1 MTTTEPA
8 ATPAA
13 PAPARPSSARIIT
26 ARVLVVLG
34 VVLVIVS
41 LLANFVRREALDRD
55 TFRDT
60 SQQLIANDDIRNQ
73 VAATMVDQLY
83 ANVDVAGAL
92 QQRLPDNL
100 QPLAAPL
107 AGLAREAIDRGAQ
120 ELLARPRVQ
129 TLFVDASSLAQAQVK
144 RVLEGDTPRLQ
155 TSNGNVVLDLRPL
168 VVQLGDR
175 FGFLGDLDQQLP
187 PNAAQITLLKADNLE
202 TAQSVTQGLKV
213 VANWIWI
220 PAILCWAV
228 ALWLVPGRRR
238 REVRAI
244 GIGLIIAGIALLVI
258 RSVAGSYLVDNLA
271 QSDSVSPAVDA
282 FWSILSDGL
291 AEGAWVV
298 LVVIGVIA
306 DARCV
311 DHRARARA
319 RRFRHTVGP
328 WLARPAPR
336 LGRVLRRPSRRR
348 VGAATSALP
357 HGPDPDRARRDR
369 LRGDATPGRAGD
381 GRGRSGGRRTPPEA
395 AHAVAPVARRA
406 EQRRGARAPREAP
419 GGRPPHRGRV
429 LRGEGT
435 GAGARRRLSPVT
447 PRITPSDE

>member
-13 PAPARPSSARIIT
+13 PAPARPSRARIIT
-26 ARVLVVLG
+26 ARALVVLG

-73 VAATMVDQLY
+73 VAAAMVDQLY

-144 RVLEGDTPRLQ
+144 RVLEGDTPRFQ

-187 PNAAQITLLKADNLE
+187 PNAAQITLLKADNLG
-202 TAQSVTQGLKV
+202 TAQNVTQGLKV

-220 PAILCWAV
+220 PAILAWAV

-258 RSVAGSYLVDNLA
+258 RSVAGSYLVDNVA
-271 QSDSVSPAVDA
+271 QSDSVRPAVDA

-298 LVVIGVIA
+298 LVVGVIA
-306 DARCV
+306 ALGAWITG
-311 DHRARARA
+311 HGARA

-328 WLARPAPR
+328 WLARPAPAWGVFSAVLLVVVWALPLQRFLTALILIVVAAIGFEATRRQVAQEMVEEGPVEGVSVPKPHMPWRPAPAGPSNVEELER
-336 LGRVLRRPSRRR
+336 LAKLRADDLLTEDEYSAAKARALER
-348 VGAATSALP
+348 VG
-357 HGPDPDRARRDR
+357 D
-369 LRGDATPGRAGD
+369 
-381 GRGRSGGRRTPPEA
+381 
-395 AHAVAPVARRA
+395 
-406 EQRRGARAPREAP
+406 
-419 GGRPPHRGRV
+419 
-429 LRGEGT
+429 
-435 GAGARRRLSPVT
+435 
-447 PRITPSDE
+447 

>member
-1 MTTTEPA
+1 MSTPEASA

-13 PAPARPSSARIIT
+13 SAPAGPSRARIIT

-55 TFRDT
+55 SFRDT
-60 SQQLIANDDIRNQ
+60 SQQLIANEDIRNQ

-83 ANVDVAGAL
+83 SNVDVAGVL

-100 QPLAAPL
+100 QALAAPL
-107 AGLAREAIDRGAQ
+107 AGLGREAIDRGAQ

-129 TLFVDASSLAQAQVK
+129 SLFVDASSLAQTQVK

-175 FGFLGDLDQQLP
+175 FGFLGNLDQQLP
-187 PNAAQITLLKADNLE
+187 PDAAQITILKANNLD
-202 TAQSVTQGLKV
+202 TAQNVTQGLKV

-238 REVRAI
+238 KEVRAI

-258 RSVAGSYLVDNLA
+258 RRLAGSYLVDNLT
-271 QSDSVSPAVDA
+271 QSDSVRPAVDA
-282 FWSILSDGL
+282 FWRILSDGL

-298 LVVIGVIA
+298 VVIGVIA
-306 DARCV
+306 ALGAWITG
-311 DHRARARA
+311 HGTRA
-319 RRFRHTVGP
+319 RRFRHTLGP
-328 WLARPAPR
+328 WLARPGLAWAVFSALLLLVVWALPLQRFLTAVILVVLAAIGFEVTRRQVAAEMAAEGPAEGLSIPKPSVPWRQAPAGPTGVEELER
-336 LGRVLRRPSRRR
+336 LARLRADDLLTEDEYSAAKARALER
-348 VGAATSALP
+348 VG
-357 HGPDPDRARRDR
+357 D
-369 LRGDATPGRAGD
+369 
-381 GRGRSGGRRTPPEA
+381 
-395 AHAVAPVARRA
+395 
-406 EQRRGARAPREAP
+406 
-419 GGRPPHRGRV
+419 
-429 LRGEGT
+429 
-435 GAGARRRLSPVT
+435 
-447 PRITPSDE
+447 

>member
-1 MTTTEPA
+1 MVGSFYDPDLDEGCAFEELISFHGGLGGPQTQAFVLHPARLAMPHEPLVGAASVHELLRGWRAELHPAAPASGGERPRSGGGAGAHFGTRARDRRRVSHMSTTEPA

-13 PAPARPSSARIIT
+13 PAPAGPSSARIIT

-34 VVLVIVS
+34 VVLVVVS

-129 TLFVDASSLAQAQVK
+129 SLFVDASSLAQAQVK
-144 RVLEGDTPRLQ
+144 RVLEGETPRLQ

-187 PNAAQITLLKADNLE
+187 PNAAQVTLLKADNLG

-220 PAILCWAV
+220 PAILAGRSHCGSCRV
-228 ALWLVPGRRR
+228 A
-238 REVRAI
+238 A
-244 GIGLIIAGIALLVI
+244 A
-258 RSVAGSYLVDNLA
+258 
-271 QSDSVSPAVDA
+271 
-282 FWSILSDGL
+282 
-291 AEGAWVV
+291 
-298 LVVIGVIA
+298 
-306 DARCV
+306 ARC
-311 DHRARARA
+311 A
-319 RRFRHTVGP
+319 
-328 WLARPAPR
+328 
-336 LGRVLRRPSRRR
+336 
-348 VGAATSALP
+348 
-357 HGPDPDRARRDR
+357 
-369 LRGDATPGRAGD
+369 
-381 GRGRSGGRRTPPEA
+381 RSGSA
-395 AHAVAPVARRA
+395 
-406 EQRRGARAPREAP
+406 
-419 GGRPPHRGRV
+419 
-429 LRGEGT
+429 
-435 GAGARRRLSPVT
+435 
-447 PRITPSDE
+447 